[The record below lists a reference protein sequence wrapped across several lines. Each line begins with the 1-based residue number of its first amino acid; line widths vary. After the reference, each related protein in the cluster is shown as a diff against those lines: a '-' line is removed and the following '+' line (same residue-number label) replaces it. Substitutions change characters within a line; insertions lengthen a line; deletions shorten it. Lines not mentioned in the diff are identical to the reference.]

1 MNRDGTPWWSEWWT
15 NSIFTDFAGND
26 GLLYNTWLTLFMT
39 FGTMLFTVLLGVPLG
54 MLLYTWSR
62 SRSQRI
68 QTAYQVLG
76 FVVNVLRSFPFIIL
90 ILAVMPVTSIITGR
104 VTGATSALV
113 PLTIAAV
120 PFFARL
126 VEVNLREVAQGKIE
140 AAQMMGARAGQVMRQ
155 VLLAEALPGILGS
168 LTTTTIAVVG
178 YTAMMGTTAAGGL
191 GDLAIRRGYNG
202 NDTVVIWATV
212 LVLLILVIGVQVLG
226 DRLIRRVD
234 HRAQA

>member
-1 MNRDGTPWWSEWWT
+1 MNPDEPWWSQWWT
-15 NSIFTDFAGND
+15 NTIFTEPLD
-26 GLLYNTWLTLFMT
+26 GDGIVYNTWLTLYMT

-54 MLLYTWSR
+54 MLLYSWSR
-62 SRSQRI
+62 STSQR
-68 QTAYQVLG
+68 TRNAYKVLG
-76 FVVNVLRSFPFIIL
+76 FLVNVLRSFPFIIL
-90 ILAVMPVTSIITGR
+90 ILAVMPVTELITGR
-104 VTGATSALV
+104 ITGATSALV
-113 PLTIAAV
+113 PLVISAV

-140 AAQMMGARAGQVMRQ
+140 AAQMMGASRSQVMRQ

-168 LTTTTIAVVG
+168 FTTTTIVLVG

-212 LVLLILVIGVQVLG
+212 LILLVMVIAVQMIG
-226 DRLIRRVD
+226 DRLVKRVD